1 MTWSITGGCLLLAG
15 WAGIRALRD
24 KPVIFVQLIAAA
36 MVVLAIVAQMVLAGV
51 GQGALEHTLD
61 PLLLWGYLGTALLL
75 LPAAGWWAL
84 LDRSRWSSVVLVVAA
99 FAIAAMQLRIWQ
111 LWMFGE

>member
-1 MTWSITGGCLLLAG
+1 M
-15 WAGIRALRD
+15 
-24 KPVIFVQLIAAA
+24 
-36 MVVLAIVAQMVLAGV
+36 
-51 GQGALEHTLD
+51 
-61 PLLLWGYLGTALLL
+61 GTALLL